1 MKTRQFIIED
11 TVDIAISDSTIGPT
25 LPIKGMNNYN
35 SVITTANTAR
45 VPLEMNIRYPIVTRQ
60 KGWSCMKVLLSHT
73 RYGMVIIQMQD
84 MMRPIWMMQGFIQGK
99 LPHILTCCHD
109 SVMYIIFSEL
119 NHFVFFINTFMK
131 NKHILTTNKSIWRAL
146 L

>member
-1 MKTRQFIIED
+1 MELYESII
-11 TVDIAISDSTIGPT
+11 VSYKVRNG
-25 LPIKGMNNYN
+25 NNTN
-35 SVITTANTAR
+35 ARHDEANLNDAR
-45 VPLEMNIRYPIVTRQ
+45 I
-60 KGWSCMKVLLSHT
+60 HT
-73 RYGMVIIQMQD
+73 GE
-84 MMRPIWMMQGFIQGK
+84 